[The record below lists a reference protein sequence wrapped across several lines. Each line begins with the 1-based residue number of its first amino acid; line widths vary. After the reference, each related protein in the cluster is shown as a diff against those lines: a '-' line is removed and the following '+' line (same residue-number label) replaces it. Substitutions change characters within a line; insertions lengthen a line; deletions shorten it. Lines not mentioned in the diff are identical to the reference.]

1 MKRTSKEQ
9 TRTSDGNFSTK
20 LGSTTYTVAI
30 YFNENSNATLQDKFK
45 NLLAG
50 EIKAQRGDELKI

>member
-1 MKRTSKEQ
+1 MKRTNKDQ
-9 TRTSDGNFSTK
+9 THDPDGIFSTK
-20 LGSTTYTVAI
+20 LGPTTYTVAI

-50 EIKAQRGDELKI
+50 EIKTQLC